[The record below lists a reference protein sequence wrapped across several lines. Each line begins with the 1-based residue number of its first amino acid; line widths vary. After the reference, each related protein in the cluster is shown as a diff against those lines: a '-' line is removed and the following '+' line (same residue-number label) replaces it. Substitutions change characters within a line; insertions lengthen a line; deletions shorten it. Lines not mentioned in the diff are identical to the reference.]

1 MRSIRPYAVFDRR
14 SSPRERA
21 VDGASIWKRHY
32 VWQLASGGQ
41 VARDVVAISSV
52 ESQVCWT
59 LTRIE
64 NYCLPPEFVTH
75 KVERRDEVR
84 ITRNDG
90 KCFGRICVG
99 IAKKRCGE
107 IDISTFLFDL
117 YHMDKAVCGYGTCLT
132 SRVYRRN
139 PCLVLVVVPFDDIH
153 STMRKDGLKI
163 NVLPFDRHWIMRI
176 CLGPRD
182 KVPDSY
188 EFVVGVK
195 HGMDEHGADKC
206 CDVKP
211 FASRAFAQQAMI
223 EVASVYVC
231 YSLHRLVL
239 KNKRSQAFRP
249 KTPLRVGRTVRL
261 DMNLLMGSRDSV
273 PYRRAWRK
281 GGAR

>member
-14 SSPRERA
+14 SSPCRWA

-117 YHMDKAVCGYGTCLT
+117 YHMDNVGYC
-132 SRVYRRN
+132 
-139 PCLVLVVVPFDDIH
+139 
-153 STMRKDGLKI
+153 
-163 NVLPFDRHWIMRI
+163 
-176 CLGPRD
+176 
-182 KVPDSY
+182 
-188 EFVVGVK
+188 
-195 HGMDEHGADKC
+195 
-206 CDVKP
+206 
-211 FASRAFAQQAMI
+211 
-223 EVASVYVC
+223 
-231 YSLHRLVL
+231 LHRLTV
-239 KNKRSQAFRP
+239 KKKRSQTLRP
-249 KTPLRVGRTVRL
+249 KTSLRVGRTVRL
-261 DMNLLMGSRDSV
+261 DMNLLRGSVLSV
-273 PYRRAWRK
+273 SDCRMWRK
-281 GGAR
+281 GGLVRK